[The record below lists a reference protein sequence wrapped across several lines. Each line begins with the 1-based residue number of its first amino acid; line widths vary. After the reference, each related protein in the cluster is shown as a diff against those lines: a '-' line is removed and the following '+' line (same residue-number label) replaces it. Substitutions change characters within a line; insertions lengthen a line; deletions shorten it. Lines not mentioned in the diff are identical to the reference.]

1 MASID
6 SSNTSAHGFHEGCTC
21 PKCSQRYA
29 SLCKYTIIDNKLKA
43 YLNVVRKEEKEMLQE
58 YNEKLSKMLSE
69 RDTKIKELCA
79 ANKMMKECREYYY
92 R

>member
-1 MASID
+1 M
-6 SSNTSAHGFHEGCTC
+6 
-21 PKCSQRYA
+21 
-29 SLCKYTIIDNKLKA
+29 IIDTKLKA

-69 RDTKIKELCA
+69 RDAKIKELCA

>member
-1 MASID
+1 MASVD

-21 PKCSQRYA
+21 VKCSQRYA
-29 SLCKYTIIDNKLKA
+29 SLCKYIDCKLKA
-43 YLNVVRKEEKEMLQE
+43 YINVVRKEEKEMLQE

>member
-1 MASID
+1 MKMASVD

-21 PKCSQRYA
+21 AKCSQRYA
-29 SLCKYTIIDNKLKA
+29 SFCKYIDCKLKA
-43 YLNVVRKEEKEMLQE
+43 YINVVRKEEKEMLQE

>member
-29 SLCKYTIIDNKLKA
+29 SLCKYMIIDNKLKA

-69 RDTKIKELCA
+69 RDAKITELCA

>member
-1 MASID
+1 MASTRD
-6 SSNTSAHGFHEGCTC
+6 APAQSAVKGM
-21 PKCSQRYA
+21 QYA
-29 SLCKYTIIDNKLKA
+29 SLCKYIDCKLKA
-43 YLNVVRKEEKEMLQE
+43 YINVVRKEEKEMLQE

>member
-21 PKCSQRYA
+21 AKCSQRFTK
-29 SLCKYTIIDNKLKA
+29 CKYVNIDCNLKA
-43 YLNVVRKEEKEMLQE
+43 YINVVRKEEKEMLQE

-69 RDTKIKELCA
+69 RDAKIKELCA